1 MIADGFIR
9 DSFNAMIGALEC
21 AAERAGLIT
30 RHAPV
35 TRAAARRFMSRLRQL
50 ETLLRRLLVLMAA
63 ELSADLEI
71 KVPVI
76 PEAAKPLSGTS
87 SNQTAPSNIT
97 RAHPERSR
105 RTGTRTPGF
114 PLLRILRPCTAED
127 AARLSALPRRPPRP
141 VDETLLVHRYC
152 TLLKHLQHP
161 ERLARR
167 MARHLARLRA
177 AGEIRP
183 TCVPQPGLHRL
194 SPELGA
200 LAACLP
206 AMIAAALSDWY
217 DTG

>member
-9 DSFNAMIGALEC
+9 DSINAMIGALEC

-35 TRAAARRFMSRLRQL
+35 TRAAARRFMSKLRQL

-63 ELSADLEI
+63 ELELDIQPLT
-71 KVPVI
+71 P
-76 PEAAKPLSGTS
+76 AKAGVS

-97 RAHPERSR
+97 HAHPERSR
-105 RTGTRTPGF
+105 RTSTHTHF
-114 PLLRILRPCTAED
+114 PLIRILRPYTGED
-127 AARLSALPRRPPRP
+127 AARLSALPRRAPRP

-183 TCVPQPGLHRL
+183 TCAPQPGLHRL

-200 LAACLP
+200 LAASLP
-206 AMIAAALSDWY
+206 TMIAVALSDWY

>member
-9 DSFNAMIGALEC
+9 DSFDAMIGALEC

-63 ELSADLEI
+63 ELELDIQPLT
-71 KVPVI
+71 P
-76 PEAAKPLSGTS
+76 AKAGVS
-87 SNQTAPSNIT
+87 SNQSAPSETT
-97 RAHPERSR
+97 RAHPDAACPGAGRGR
-105 RTGTRTPGF
+105 RTSTGTSF
-114 PLLRILRPCTAED
+114 PLLRILRPYTAED
-127 AARLSALPRRPPRP
+127 AARLSALPRRAPRP

-167 MARHLARLRA
+167 MARHLARLRT

-183 TCVPQPGLHRL
+183 TCAPQPGLHRL

-206 AMIAAALSDWY
+206 ALIAAALSDWY

>member
-35 TRAAARRFMSRLRQL
+35 TRTAARRFMTRLRQL
-50 ETLLRRLLVLMAA
+50 ETVLRRLLVLMAA
-63 ELSADLEI
+63 ELSADLEM
-71 KVPVI
+71 KAPVI

-87 SNQTAPSNIT
+87 SNQTAPSET
-97 RAHPERSR
+97 
-105 RTGTRTPGF
+105 TRTHSERARSTHTHF
-114 PLLRILRPCTAED
+114 PLLRILRPYIAED

-183 TCVPQPGLHRL
+183 TCAPQPGLHRL

>member
-1 MIADGFIR
+1 MTADGFIR

-63 ELSADLEI
+63 ELDLG
-71 KVPVI
+71 V
-76 PEAAKPLSGTS
+76 KPLTPAKAGVS
-87 SNQTAPSNIT
+87 SNQSPPSEIT
-97 RAHPERSR
+97 RTHPDRAR
-105 RTGTRTPGF
+105 RTSTRTHF
-114 PLLRILRPCTAED
+114 PLLPVLRPYTADD
-127 AARLSALPRRPPRP
+127 AARLSALPRRAPRP

-152 TLLKHLQHP
+152 TLLTHLRRP

-167 MARHLARLRA
+167 MARHLARLRT

-183 TCVPQPGLHRL
+183 TCAPQPGLHRL

>member
-1 MIADGFIR
+1 MIANGFIR

-63 ELSADLEI
+63 ELELDMQPLT
-71 KVPVI
+71 P
-76 PEAAKPLSGTS
+76 AKAGVS
-87 SNQTAPSNIT
+87 SSKPAPSNTT

-114 PLLRILRPCTAED
+114 PLLRILRPYTAED
-127 AARLSALPRRPPRP
+127 AARLSALPRRAPRP
-141 VDETLLVHRYC
+141 ADETLLVHRYC

-167 MARHLARLRA
+167 MARHLARLRTG
-177 AGEIRP
+177 GEIRP
-183 TCVPQPGLHRL
+183 TCAPQPGLHRL
-194 SPELGA
+194 SAELGA

-206 AMIAAALSDWY
+206 ALIAAALSDWY

>member
-63 ELSADLEI
+63 ELDLG
-71 KVPVI
+71 V
-76 PEAAKPLSGTS
+76 KPLIPAEAGIS
-87 SNQTAPSNIT
+87 SSQTAPSETT
-97 RAHPERSR
+97 RTDPERARS
-105 RTGTRTPGF
+105 TSTRTHF
-114 PLLRILRPCTAED
+114 PLLRILRPYTAED
-127 AARLSALPRRPPRP
+127 ATRLSALPRRPHRP

-152 TLLKHLQHP
+152 TLLTHLRHP

-183 TCVPQPGLHRL
+183 ICQPQPGLHRL
-194 SPELGA
+194 SAELGA

>member
-9 DSFNAMIGALEC
+9 DSFNAMIDALEC

-71 KVPVI
+71 KAPVI
-76 PEAAKPLSGTS
+76 PEEAQPLSGIS
-87 SNQTAPSNIT
+87 SNEPIRSNIT

-105 RTGTRTPGF
+105 RTSTHTDF
-114 PLLRILRPCTAED
+114 PLLRILRPYTAED
-127 AARLSALPRRPPRP
+127 AARLSALPRRALRP

-183 TCVPQPGLHRL
+183 TCAPQPGLHRL

-206 AMIAAALSDWY
+206 ALIAAALSDWY

>member
-1 MIADGFIR
+1 
-9 DSFNAMIGALEC
+9 
-21 AAERAGLIT
+21 
-30 RHAPV
+30 
-35 TRAAARRFMSRLRQL
+35 MSRLRQL

-71 KVPVI
+71 KAPVI

-87 SNQTAPSNIT
+87 SNQTASSETAPRT
-97 RAHPERSR
+97 HPERARS
-105 RTGTRTPGF
+105 TRPAF
-114 PLLRILRPCTAED
+114 PLLRILRPYTAED

-167 MARHLARLRA
+167 MARHLARLRT

-183 TCVPQPGLHRL
+183 TCLPQPGLHRL
-194 SPELGA
+194 SAELGA

-206 AMIAAALSDWY
+206 ALIAAALSDWY

>member
-9 DSFNAMIGALEC
+9 DSFNAMIGALQC

-50 ETLLRRLLVLMAA
+50 ETVLRRLLVLMAA
-63 ELSADLEI
+63 ELDLGV
-71 KVPVI
+71 KPLI
-76 PEAAKPLSGTS
+76 PEEAGIS
-87 SNQTAPSNIT
+87 SNQTAPSQT
-97 RAHPERSR
+97 SSAHPERAR
-105 RTGTRTPGF
+105 KTGTRTPGF
-114 PLLRILRPCTAED
+114 PLLRILRPYTAED
-127 AARLSALPRRPPRP
+127 AARLSALPRRAPRP

-183 TCVPQPGLHRL
+183 TCEPQPSLHRL

-217 DTG
+217 DSG

>member
-1 MIADGFIR
+1 
-9 DSFNAMIGALEC
+9 MIGALVC

-63 ELSADLEI
+63 ELDIAIDPLPHPE
-71 KVPVI
+71 PVEG
-76 PEAAKPLSGTS
+76 PAKAGVS
-87 SNQTAPSNIT
+87 SNQTAPSQTT
-97 RAHPERSR
+97 RAHPDGACPGAGRGR
-105 RTGTRTPGF
+105 RTSTGTSF
-114 PLLRILRPCTAED
+114 PLLRILRPYTAED
-127 AARLSALPRRPPRP
+127 AARLSALPRRAPRP

-183 TCVPQPGLHRL
+183 TCAPQPGLHRL

-206 AMIAAALSDWY
+206 ALIAAALSDWY

>member
-1 MIADGFIR
+1 M
-9 DSFNAMIGALEC
+9 
-21 AAERAGLIT
+21 
-30 RHAPV
+30 
-35 TRAAARRFMSRLRQL
+35 
-50 ETLLRRLLVLMAA
+50 
-63 ELSADLEI
+63 
-71 KVPVI
+71 
-76 PEAAKPLSGTS
+76 
-87 SNQTAPSNIT
+87 
-97 RAHPERSR
+97 
-105 RTGTRTPGF
+105 
-114 PLLRILRPCTAED
+114 
-127 AARLSALPRRPPRP
+127 
-141 VDETLLVHRYC
+141 HRYC

-183 TCVPQPGLHRL
+183 TCEPQPGLHRL

>member
-50 ETLLRRLLVLMAA
+50 ETLLRRLLVLLAA
-63 ELSADLEI
+63 ELDLG
-71 KVPVI
+71 V
-76 PEAAKPLSGTS
+76 KPLIPAEAGIS
-87 SNQTAPSNIT
+87 SNQTAPSEIT
-97 RAHPERSR
+97 RTDPERARS
-105 RTGTRTPGF
+105 TRTPGF
-114 PLLRILRPCTAED
+114 PLLRILRPYTAED

-167 MARHLARLRA
+167 MARHLARLRT

-183 TCVPQPGLHRL
+183 TCEPQPGLHRL
-194 SPELGA
+194 SAELGA

>member
-50 ETLLRRLLVLMAA
+50 ETVLRRLLVLMAA
-63 ELSADLEI
+63 ELDFSNHVGPLT
-71 KVPVI
+71 P
-76 PEAAKPLSGTS
+76 AKAGVS
-87 SNQTAPSNIT
+87 SSQTTPSETT
-97 RAHPERSR
+97 RTHPERARSKS
-105 RTGTRTPGF
+105 TLGF
-114 PLLRILRPCTAED
+114 PLLRTLRPYTAED
-127 AARLSALPRRPPRP
+127 AARLSALPRRAPRP

-167 MARHLARLRA
+167 MARHLARLRT

-183 TCVPQPGLHRL
+183 TCLPQPGLHRL
-194 SPELGA
+194 SAELGA